1 MRYLLFEIEIQ
12 EITLA
17 VWLYYKTVGYRRSFN
32 SLPNKNFLDRKKFKA
47 FTNDKLD
54 VAKIMIS
61 VFHMV
66 ENIAG

>member
-1 MRYLLFEIEIQ
+1 MEIQ

-47 FTNDKLD
+47 FTDDKLD